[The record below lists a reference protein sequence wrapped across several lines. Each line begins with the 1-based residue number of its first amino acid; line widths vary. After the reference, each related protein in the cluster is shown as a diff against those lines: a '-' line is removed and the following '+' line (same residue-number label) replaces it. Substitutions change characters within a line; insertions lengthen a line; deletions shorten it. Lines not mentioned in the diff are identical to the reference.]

1 MPTYEVIAGAHGIDG
16 KLLKVGARFEKGAG
30 FEATEHFKRC
40 FKKVNTDVED
50 RVKAEVA
57 KVATKTL
64 KEIAE
69 AKASADTA
77 ATETKALAEAEAAE
91 VNALAEEEATATK
104 ELAEKE
110 AARVVLKK
118 AEESGKE
125 AAAQTAQI
133 KALGWTE
140 MGSYAYDSPEIKKY
154 RRTVDGKRF
163 FKTEYGKQIIEQY
176 KKEAAAKRLLK
187 IKHK

>member
-30 FEATEHFKRC
+30 FEAAEHFSRC
-40 FKKVNTDVED
+40 FKRVNTDVED
-50 RVKAEVA
+50 KARAEA
-57 KVATKTL
+57 DKVVTKTL
-64 KEIAE
+64 KDIAE
-69 AKASADTA
+69 AKANADA
-77 ATETKALAEAEAAE
+77 AAVETKILAEEEGAEAK
-91 VNALAEEEATATK
+91 ALAEEEAAEAK

-133 KALGWTE
+133 KALGWAE
-140 MGSYAYDSPEIKKY
+140 MKSYEYDSPEIKKY
-154 RRTVDGKRF
+154 RRTAKGKRF
-163 FKTEYGKQIIEQY
+163 FKTKYGKQIIEQY

-187 IKHK
+187 IKQK